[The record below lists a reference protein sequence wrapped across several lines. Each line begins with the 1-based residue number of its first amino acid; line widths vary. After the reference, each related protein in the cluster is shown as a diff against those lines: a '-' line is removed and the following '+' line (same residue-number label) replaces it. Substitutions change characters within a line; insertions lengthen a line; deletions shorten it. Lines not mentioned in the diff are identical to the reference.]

1 MTITELINKLEELK
15 SKYGDINI
23 IATDGYKQF
32 WLDNFSKEFK
42 IPIIDNIQSKS
53 YIGNY
58 DKNHF
63 FKDVEKIILLKFFE

>member
-1 MTITELINKLEELK
+1 MTITEFINKLEELK

-42 IPIIDNIQSKS
+42 IPIINNIQSKS
-53 YIGNY
+53 YIGNH